1 MKGTEMA
8 HEIIM
13 PQIGQDMTTGVIVK
27 WLKKENDTVE
37 RDEVICEVEGDKG
50 VFDVEAENAG
60 TLLKI
65 LFAEGAEVEVFK
77 PIGYIGDPGETFT

>member
-1 MKGTEMA
+1 MA
-8 HEIIM
+8 QDIIM

-27 WLKKENDTVE
+27 WLKQENDTVK

-60 TLLKI
+60 VLLKI
-65 LFAEGAEVEVFK
+65 LFLEGAEVEVFK
-77 PIGYIGDPGETFT
+77 PIGYIGEPGETLT

>member
-1 MKGTEMA
+1 MA
-8 HEIIM
+8 QEIIM

-27 WLKKENDTVE
+27 WLKQENDAVK

-50 VFDVEAENAG
+50 VFEVEADNAG

-65 LFAEGAEVEVFK
+65 LFLEGTEVEVFK
-77 PIGYIGDPGETFT
+77 PIGYIGEPGEKLT